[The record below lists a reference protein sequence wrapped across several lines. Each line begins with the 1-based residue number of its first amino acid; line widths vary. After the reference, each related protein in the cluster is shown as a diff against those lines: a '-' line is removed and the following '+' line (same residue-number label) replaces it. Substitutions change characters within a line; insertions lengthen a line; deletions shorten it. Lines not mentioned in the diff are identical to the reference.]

1 MRRPREADCR
11 REDVTGLGRAG
22 WTGLWAMAHI
32 WAHGIWPCGCGGYS
46 LPFFFL
52 PSIRLCP
59 CLFINPIPFP
69 WMSIESIHS
78 QIQAKSFL
86 SLSPSS
92 SSSLRRGAG
101 RAIGRR
107 RRLRPAVSPHR
118 IPAATLPIRHD
129 TASSGALSIYYS
141 IYHHYIYMH
150 VYNICALHYSSRC
163 SCALSLLQ

>member
-1 MRRPREADCR
+1 MDGIVGHGPYMSPWHLALWLRRIFP
-11 REDVTGLGRAG
+11 
-22 WTGLWAMAHI
+22 
-32 WAHGIWPCGCGGYS
+32 S
-46 LPFFFL
+46 LLL
-52 PSIRLCP
+52 PPLHSPLP
-59 CLFINPIPFP
+59 LFVINPIPFP

-141 IYHHYIYMH
+141 IYHHYIYMY